1 MNRSFI
7 LNQRLGKVF
16 LLHSQVWLLLF
27 ILNYIF
33 TRSYEIKYDI
43 RHQLFAGLLY
53 LTLFYLNYSFL
64 MPNFFFRKKITLYI
78 IISLLVV
85 LSGSYIKREIE
96 FSRMQKVIE
105 SEWGFNQV
113 DSLGEYRMFGKRHFF
128 IERETGTPPPELSQ
142 DYRDFHPPLKKPPFR
157 FDFMSFYSVLLIY
170 IGSITL
176 RFISKWQDDEKRKS
190 EIEKENIATELSFL
204 KQQINPHFLFNSLN
218 SIYSLTITKSDKAV
232 DSILKLSS
240 ILRYMLY
247 ESGTSQVR
255 LHDELQ
261 IINDYI
267 ELQKLR
273 ITDKVN
279 LIYKVE
285 GNSASF
291 KIEPFILVPLIENA
305 FKYGVDNYNNS
316 TIEIYVSI
324 QDNKLRLIVR
334 NSVVKR
340 LDPFK
345 SESGIGIKNIR
356 RRLDLLYPNEYSF
369 DIDETDNIFTI
380 KLEIDLKE

>member
-1 MNRSFI
+1 
-7 LNQRLGKVF
+7 
-16 LLHSQVWLLLF
+16 
-27 ILNYIF
+27 
-33 TRSYEIKYDI
+33 
-43 RHQLFAGLLY
+43 
-53 LTLFYLNYSFL
+53 
-64 MPNFFFRKKITLYI
+64 
-78 IISLLVV
+78 
-85 LSGSYIKREIE
+85 
-96 FSRMQKVIE
+96 MQKVIE
-105 SEWGFNQV
+105 SEWGFNPA
-113 DSLGEYRMFGKRHFF
+113 DSLGKNMMFKKRLFF
-128 IERETGTPPPELSQ
+128 AERETGTPPPELSQ
-142 DYRDFHPPLKKPPFR
+142 GYRDFRPPFKKPPFR

-273 ITDKVN
+273 ITEKVN

-316 TIEIYVSI
+316 TIEIHVSMR
-324 QDNKLRLIVR
+324 DNKLHLIVR
-334 NSVVKR
+334 NTVVKR

-369 DIDETDNIFTI
+369 DIDETDNIFTV